1 MSSIYQNN
9 MALCEQKGI
18 RGARLCAD
26 LNISKSMLSD
36 LKMGRKKTIN
46 ALTAQK
52 IADYFQVSVDQIL
65 GRAASSSSR
74 YSIET
79 MKDAFLVSIE
89 SQCKNLTEQDK
100 NVLIYLAQRL
110 AALNVHDKEL
120 IGSSTPSDS

>member
-1 MSSIYQNN
+1 MSSIYQNI

-79 MKDAFLVSIE
+79 LKDAFLISIE
-89 SQCKNLTEQDK
+89 SQSKNLTEQDK
-100 NVLIYLAQRL
+100 DVLIYLAQRL